1 MGIGGGVARGQGGRR
16 TGAGLTEGCP
26 PPISSFGKPV
36 NADAPGG
43 RGRLAAAEPVVGQV
57 FCTTML
63 GNLLLMSLAFS
74 AICTATLRAMAR

>member
-1 MGIGGGVARGQGGRR
+1 MGIGGGVGRDRGGRR

-26 PPISSFGKPV
+26 LPIPSFRKPV

-43 RGRLAAAEPVVGQV
+43 RGRLAAAGPVADQV